1 MKKTIGILC
10 LLFSVFAGTLGQ
22 AQTTAWVQIEAHS
35 TLREA
40 QDRARAYAGAFPQV
54 NGFRMQS
61 GWYAIALGPYT
72 REGALAQL
80 GELKRELLIPRDSF
94 VAFSQDYGQQFWPV
108 GANLRPVQPQAD
120 PTPAVPQVALP
131 IEPAPLPDETPAE
144 ARRSERDLSREDR
157 MRLQEALQWEGFYT
171 SAIDGAFGPGTR
183 NAMAAYQTAMGLE
196 PTGIL
201 TTKQRATLLKGMD
214 DALAQLGMRVIE
226 DTTAGV
232 SVSIPAAMVDF
243 DRYEA
248 PFAHYAA
255 KDGSGVQ
262 VLLISQAGTQDT
274 LYGLYDIMQTL
285 EIVPLEGARERG
297 RNSFELTGQ
306 SPALNSYTFARLD
319 GDEIKGFTLAWT
331 PGDEKLMQHAVK
343 VMRDSFAPVA
353 GVVLGDAVGHTPES
367 QAVDL
372 VSGLQIRL
380 PKVTGSGFYV
390 DASGAV
396 LTTTEVL
403 AQCDRVTI
411 ADEYEAAVTARDD
424 VLGLALLTPAE
435 PLAPPAFAT
444 FRPSVPRLNSDVAV
458 AGYPF
463 GGALDLPV
471 LTYGQLADLR
481 GLRGEDELQRLA
493 LAATPGDAGGPVFDT
508 QGAVMGVLL
517 AQDSGA
523 QKLPGDVSFAAKVP
537 AVAEFLSANGITPAA
552 AEDASAIAPEDLTGL
567 AADMTVLVSCWN

>member
-1 MKKTIGILC
+1 MRKTIGIFC
-10 LLFSVFAGTLGQ
+10 LLFGVLAGTMGQ
-22 AQTTAWVQIEAHS
+22 AQSTAWVQIEAHS

-54 NGFRMQS
+54 NGFRMS
-61 GWYAIALGPYT
+61 TGWYAIALGPYT
-72 REGALAQL
+72 REDALAQM

-94 VAFSQDYGQQFWPV
+94 VAFSRDYGQQFWPV
-108 GANLRPVQPQAD
+108 GANLRPVTPQVD
-120 PTPAVPQVALP
+120 PTPAVPQVAMP
-131 IEPAPLPDETPAE
+131 ANPAPLPDETPAE
-144 ARRSERDLSREDR
+144 ARRSERDLPREAR
-157 MRLQEALQWEGFYT
+157 MRLQEALQWEGFYDA
-171 SAIDGAFGPGTR
+171 AIDGAFGPGTR
-183 NAMAAYQTAMGLE
+183 RAMAAYQTAMGLE

-201 TTKQRATLLKGMD
+201 TTKQRAALLKGMD
-214 DALAQLGMRVIE
+214 DALAQLGMRVVE

-232 SVSIPAAMVDF
+232 SLSMPAAMVAF

-248 PFAHYAA
+248 PFAHYTA

-262 VLLISQAGTQDT
+262 VLLISQAGNQDT

-285 EIVPLEGARERG
+285 EIVPVDGARERG

-306 SPALNSYTFARLD
+306 SAALHSYTFARLD
-319 GDEIKGFTLAWT
+319 GDEIKGFTLAWP

-353 GVVLGDAVGHTPES
+353 GVVLGDSVGHTTES

-372 VSGLQIRL
+372 VSGLQVRR
-380 PKVTGSGFYV
+380 PTVTGSGFYV
-390 DASGAV
+390 NGNGAV

-403 AQCDRVTI
+403 GQCTRVTI
-411 ADEYEAAVTARDD
+411 ADEYEAEVAARDD
-424 VLGLALLTPAE
+424 LLGLAVLTPKQ
-435 PLAPPAFAT
+435 PLAPPAYAA
-444 FRPSVPRLNSDVAV
+444 FRASVPRLNSDVAV
-458 AGYPF
+458 AGFPY

-471 LTYGQLADLR
+471 LTFGQLADLR

-517 AQDSGA
+517 APDTGA
-523 QKLPGDVSFAAKVP
+523 QQLPGDVSFAAKVP
-537 AVAEFLSANGITPAA
+537 AIADFLSAHGVTPAA
-552 AEDASAIAPEDLTGL
+552 AESAAALAPEDLTGL

>member
-10 LLFSVFAGTLGQ
+10 LLFSVLAGTMAQ

-54 NGFRMQS
+54 NGFRMNT

-72 REGALAQL
+72 REAALVQL

-108 GANLRPVQPQAD
+108 GANLRPLTPQAD

-131 IEPAPLPDETPAE
+131 VEPAPQPDETPAE
-144 ARRSERDLSREDR
+144 ARRSERDLTREER
-157 MRLQEALQWEGFYT
+157 MRLQEALRWEGFY
-171 SAIDGAFGPGTR
+171 SAAIDGAFGPGTR
-183 NAMAAYQTAMGLE
+183 RAMADYQTAMGVD

-201 TTKQRATLLKGMD
+201 TTKQRAALLKGME

-232 SVSIPAAMVDF
+232 SVSIPAAMVAF

-248 PFAHYAA
+248 PFAHYTAQ
-255 KDGSGVQ
+255 DDSGVQ
-262 VLLISQAGTQDT
+262 VLLISQSGTQDT

-285 EIVPLEGARERG
+285 EIVPVEGARERG
-297 RNSFELTGQ
+297 RNSFELAGQ
-306 SPALNSYTFARLD
+306 SASLNSYTFARLD
-319 GDEIKGFTLAWT
+319 GDEIKGFTLAWQ

-343 VMRDSFAPVA
+343 LMRDSFAPVG
-353 GVVLGDAVGHTPES
+353 GVVLGDSVGHTPES

-372 VSGLQIRL
+372 VSGLQVRL

-390 DASGAV
+390 DQAGVV

-403 AQCDRVTI
+403 GQCERVTI
-411 ADEYEAAVTARDD
+411 ADEYEAQVTARDD

-435 PLAPPAFAT
+435 PLAPPAYAA

-458 AGYPF
+458 AGFPY

-481 GLRGEDELQRLA
+481 GLRGEDALQRLA

-517 AQDSGA
+517 SQDTGA
-523 QKLPGDVSFAAKVP
+523 QQLPGDVSFAAKVP
-537 AVAEFLSANGITPAA
+537 AVAEFLSANGVTPAA
-552 AEDASAIAPEDLTGL
+552 ADDTSAIAPEDLTGL
-567 AADMTVLVSCWN
+567 AADMTVLISCWN